1 MNPRIEKLK
10 AERDKLIEKDTA
22 YQARIKVLDEQIMK
36 LENTDIV
43 GIVRENGLTI
53 DELSELLEL
62 LDKQPNAPLP
72 EKFMNMEDDNEE
84 R

>member
-53 DELSELLEL
+53 DEL
-62 LDKQPNAPLP
+62 A
-72 EKFMNMEDDNEE
+72 
-84 R
+84 

>member
-10 AERDKLIEKDTA
+10 EERNKLA
-22 YQARIKVLDEQIMK
+22 ARIESLQERLKATDEQILK

-53 DELSELLEL
+53 DQLADLLEL
-62 LDKQPNAPLP
+62 LEQKPTA
-72 EKFMNMEDDNEE
+72 KISEE
-84 R
+84 REEIADEI